1 MSVSPAIM
9 PINTIA
15 EHRWQVP
22 STAVIKTASGVVVL
36 HVCIMMAL
44 LAMSPLTTPPPKV
57 TPPLVI
63 QYLQS
68 ADPKAATL
76 AVTAPAAEAIKSR
89 QPNSEPTPDKP
100 RPQSP
105 TVAKTPAATHTPTKT
120 APRAPTTEPSPVSSR
135 VTPAA
140 TQSQTRTIPSKPSK
154 PIIPSTSAPSESGVA
169 VSVLSEQTRDT
180 ITQSRLAQQQEQQRQ
195 AQAAAH
201 EQAVRDQAAQ
211 EKAAQEK
218 AAKEQQ
224 ARDQAAQEKLAQEK
238 LAQERAAAQT
248 TPVSFGNGE
257 ARWRSRPNTRLPE
270 NLARLIEE
278 ENLSHLGVRLTVS
291 AAGNVTAVT
300 ITQSSGNRLIDNTI
314 RQRLQ
319 SAKLQPFIRNGVAV
333 AGIGNLTINLR

>member
-100 RPQSP
+100 RPQPP

-154 PIIPSTSAPSESGVA
+154 PITPSTSAPSESGVA

-201 EQAVRDQAAQ
+201 EQAV
-211 EKAAQEK
+211 
-218 AAKEQQ
+218 
-224 ARDQAAQEKLAQEK
+224 RDQAAQEKLAQEK